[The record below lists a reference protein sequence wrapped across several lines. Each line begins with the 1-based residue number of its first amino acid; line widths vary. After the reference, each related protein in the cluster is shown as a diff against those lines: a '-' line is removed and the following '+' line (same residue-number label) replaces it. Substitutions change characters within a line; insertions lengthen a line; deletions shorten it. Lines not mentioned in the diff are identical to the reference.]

1 MSHYFMACIHITD
14 EDEYR
19 KYLERAREVFARYD
33 GTYLAVDDS
42 PKLLEGEW
50 DPGRVVLI
58 SFESEEDFNTWY
70 RSAEYQEIL
79 QYRLRGSKS
88 KAILVRGWEDND

>member
-19 KYLERAREVFARYD
+19 KYLERAGEVFARFG
-33 GTYLAVDDS
+33 GTYLAVDDG
-42 PKLLEGEW
+42 PELMEGEW